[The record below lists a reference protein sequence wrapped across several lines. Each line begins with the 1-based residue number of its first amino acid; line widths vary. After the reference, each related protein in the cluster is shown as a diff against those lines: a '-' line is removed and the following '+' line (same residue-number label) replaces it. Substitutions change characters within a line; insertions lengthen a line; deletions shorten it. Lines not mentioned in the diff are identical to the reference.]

1 MALEPLRFRYLRL
14 ELCTIKDLTRLLSKE
29 QLLNSGNKQPVMKH
43 PALQELHAA
52 FAAGANSGLGRNADA
67 VFSRLRQKYQD
78 ATTKGVA

>member
-1 MALEPLRFRYLRL
+1 MTKKCFDDAFAAIHETMEALQKVDAIDKP
-14 ELCTIKDLTRLLSKE
+14 TIRESDAAC
-29 QLLNSGNKQPVMKH
+29 

-52 FAAGANSGLGRNADA
+52 IAAGANSGLGRNADA